1 MFKNRARALPS
12 RTLNAHPISAA
23 GAVTYRT
30 ETQKRTCE
38 PTWNADFELPIFA
51 MATVLY
57 LCSVCGVPCR
67 FATRIFIHV
76 HVHLRHVASACK
88 CPSTAHMHIDMS
100 SICRWASSKRWCTA
114 ALKGVFVRGVQS
126 LTVAIFDQ
134 DSITK
139 GKKLVG
145 CTFADMERTKH
156 VCVT

>member
-1 MFKNRARALPS
+1 MLTPFLPQEPLHIGQKHRNERVNQRGMQILSCQSS
-12 RTLNAHPISAA
+12 RWPRCCIYVLC
-23 GAVTYRT
+23 AV
-30 ETQKRTCE
+30 
-38 PTWNADFELPIFA
+38 
-51 MATVLY
+51 
-57 LCSVCGVPCR
+57 VPCR

-145 CTFADMERTKH
+145 CTFADLERTKH
-156 VCVT
+156 VCDLNVAAHIIS